1 MRNLQTKYARFVAL
15 NMGDNPSLLPK
26 VLLQLPLEG
35 KLSPKVTEEVVQ
47 FLVKTR
53 PFACTIHLVIPV

>member
-1 MRNLQTKYARFVAL
+1 MK
-15 NMGDNPSLLPK
+15 GDK
-26 VLLQLPLEG
+26 RLQLPLEG

>member
-1 MRNLQTKYARFVAL
+1 ME
-15 NMGDNPSLLPK
+15 GDK
-26 VLLQLPLEG
+26 LLQLPIEG

-53 PFACTIHLVIPV
+53 PFSCTIHLVNPV